1 MLPGVMLAFI
11 AEGSKF
17 LFFDISIC
25 TSSVWYPSGA
35 ESSPQTAT
43 SCSMGS
49 TAYYVISACVIFF
62 VALVMICL
70 KAPIKRMLKEDYGNS
85 QDVDFMAVG
94 AQAVH
99 SGSLIDEHENQIP
112 SSNLNIMS
120 PDEPC
125 DDFALYYTGTSMVM
139 SMSDEEVV
147 REDLPTG
154 SHTEYIGSESF
165 MAKRAED
172 ANLSHVVS
180 ADSSADTSFDTR
192 DLSGSGPIFSS
203 SLPGSNGTP
212 DKKLHALVAKVGDV
226 PDEKL
231 NSLADKV
238 TESNSDELISQCVS
252 ALAQSFRDEGVAVV
266 EEEKKN

>member
-1 MLPGVMLAFI
+1 
-11 AEGSKF
+11 
-17 LFFDISIC
+17 
-25 TSSVWYPSGA
+25 
-35 ESSPQTAT
+35 
-43 SCSMGS
+43 MGS

-120 PDEPC
+120 PDEPF